1 MDTNLLTIDN
11 MLFTGATSL
20 KIPSITKPTLSANT
34 TRVSQAPD
42 NTLPHT
48 NTPETITADNISSN
62 PRKEIISKPRDD
74 FNQTLR
80 KTVKAELSQKDQTK
94 IKPDTDDQLAKLIAN
109 LKDSKSKPNIEHA
122 HKSVEIIPLVNPNKN
137 QFGIEIIAQDKS
149 EGQRELKNVI
159 KNPVINKNILQT
171 SLLNTS
177 KGISKAV
184 IQPVKSKNYKEIS
197 TSKNIVV
204 TKKAS
209 TNVENNKKPI
219 SQVIFTANDNKTL
232 DNEKVCILDSSVVA
246 DNTKSPITG
255 QKADPI
261 TIIDD
266 DSKTIK
272 SDKNLMDKSVIH
284 TNEKT
289 SVLNATEKTPAK
301 NTNFSQ
307 SQNKITELD
316 SQPIETVPEKS
327 KPNAEITT
335 NNKTTQTEIISETSN
350 NKDKEIPNKAN
361 KFLDNSIVRDSNIT
375 DVKISIN
382 QTKRNDTSTFNNN
395 SHFDSEQTP
404 SQNNPLTS
412 VTELSPNPTEGT
424 KTFEYPSQNLPN
436 NTSVEIGKQVLES
449 IHNSYTQEGRNQQ
462 ITVQLNPP
470 ELGKVLIKFQE
481 QDSQITGLLEVSKT
495 QTRVEIEQ
503 LIPQI
508 VRSLQESGIQIKRF
522 DVTLTQGEQSGQGS
536 LKEQTL
542 QNGFAQQQG
551 SADSYTGRNN
561 PNTGEINE
569 WFNNNISYR
578 NISELE
584 KSLIDDGSINMLI

>member
-20 KIPSITKPTLSANT
+20 KIPSITKPTSSANT

-80 KTVKAELSQKDQTK
+80 KTVEAELSQNDQTK
-94 IKPDTDDQLAKLIAN
+94 IKPDTDDQLAKLRAN
-109 LKDSKSKPNIEHA
+109 MKDSKSKPNIEHSY
-122 HKSVEIIPLVNPNKN
+122 KSVEIIPLVNPNKN
-137 QFGIEIIAQDKS
+137 QFGIEIIALDKS
-149 EGQRELKNVI
+149 EGQSELKNVI
-159 KNPVINKNILQT
+159 KNPVINQNILQT

-177 KGISKAV
+177 KGISKTV

-197 TSKNIVV
+197 TSNNIVV

-246 DNTKSPITG
+246 DNTKSPIAG

-272 SDKNLMDKSVIH
+272 SDKNLMDKSVIY
-284 TNEKT
+284 TN
-289 SVLNATEKTPAK
+289 EKTPAK

-350 NKDKEIPNKAN
+350 NKGKEIPNNAN
-361 KFLDNSIVRDSNIT
+361 KFLDNSTVRDSNII
-375 DVKISIN
+375 DFKISIN

-412 VTELSPNPTEGT
+412 VTELSRNPTEGT

-522 DVTLTQGEQSGQGS
+522 DVTLSQGEQSGQGS

-551 SADSYTGRNN
+551 STDSYTGRNN